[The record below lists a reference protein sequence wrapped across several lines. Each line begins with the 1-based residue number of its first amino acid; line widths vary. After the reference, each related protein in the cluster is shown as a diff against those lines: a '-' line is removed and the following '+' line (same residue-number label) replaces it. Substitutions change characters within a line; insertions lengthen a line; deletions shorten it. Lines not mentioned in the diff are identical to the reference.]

1 MDPLAALSALT
12 SGSGSVQ
19 LPLTATTPSMPGAPV
34 GESFQLPGVDQ
45 LGLLPSMGGAAP
57 ATSAVAPAASGGGP
71 STWGHMVQQMV
82 MDANTKQH
90 TAAEQVSDVLRGGPT
105 PIHQAMISTEEA
117 GLSFEFLNEMR
128 NKLVDAYQQV
138 MQMQV

>member
-1 MDPLAALSALT
+1 MDPLTALSALT

-19 LPLTATTPSMPGAPV
+19 MPLTATTPSMPGAPV
-34 GESFQLPGVDQ
+34 GEAFQLPGVDQ
-45 LGLLPSMGGAAP
+45 LGLLPTMGASPAA
-57 ATSAVAPAASGGGP
+57 AVAPAASGGGP

-82 MDANTKQH
+82 MDVNSKQH

-105 PIHQAMISTEEA
+105 PIHQAMISSEEA